1 MRNLSNKSKG
11 FTLVELMVVIA
22 IITILATVALPIY
35 RNYKE
40 RAEMTGAINSIG
52 GVKAQIEDDING
64 GVDLSTRTYDT
75 PKGVSVIDSS
85 VSGATIEIN
94 MRDISDRFSY
104 ENDALRLVGATN
116 GVLFA
121 WDCLHNSNASDLTTS
136 NVPATCQETF

>member
-52 GVKAQIEDDING
+52 GVKAKIEDDINW

-94 MRDISDRFSY
+94 MRDISDRFSD

-121 WDCLHNSNASDLTTS
+121 LDCLHNSNA
-136 NVPATCQETF
+136 